1 MQVVARKTSTTA
13 SACVSRYRAALSG
26 RLSITKLCAISVRPG
41 SARSKESRVSV
52 RMQAAPVNL
61 NAEQLLEADIAE
73 VDRVAE
79 VAQEVE
85 LRALVGRLEDR
96 PFHAECVREGF
107 RGIEVQP
114 TGIVEQPDRLRALA
128 RLDTV
133 LTGAGVQPA
142 GNRNLQPADQVMAR
156 LEMADARG
164 HVVARVEGAGP
175 WWHVGNAERTHELM
189 RARRLRRPGGGAC
202 VNQVAGRLLPR
213 G

>member
-114 TGIVEQPDRLRALA
+114 AGIVEQPDRLRALA
-128 RLDTV
+128 RLDND
-133 LTGAGVQPA
+133 LTGAGVQPFESV
-142 GNRNLQPADQVMAR
+142 GDELLDH
-156 LEMADARG
+156 RG
-164 HVVARVEGAGP
+164 HVIARVEGAGP